1 MMPLGLYIIM
11 ENLYSSKSLDF
22 SLKQIYEKY
31 CSMIGERVDE
41 KEFFTTLEAE
51 GLKATESTYQQN

>member
-1 MMPLGLYIIM
+1 M